1 VSLLSALMP
10 RRKTAP
16 QAATIL
22 PGSPDAVEVDG
33 RFVRVGDGYT
43 TTLAVTGYPAEVGP
57 GWAEPILAYPGL
69 VDVTFH
75 IEPIPPAV
83 ASDRLRKQ
91 RGRFESSRRQDA
103 AKGRLDDPE
112 LDTAAADAAELAMRV
127 ARGEAR
133 LFRLGMYLTV
143 HGVSPEELA
152 DRVAEV
158 RSLAASLLLN
168 TAPVTWRQLQGWI
181 TGLPLAYD
189 ALGMKRV
196 FDTDALAASFP
207 FTSPDLPDTAGDTGR
222 GVLFGLNL
230 HSAGVVV
237 WDRWAQSN
245 YNAVILARSGEGK
258 SYLAKLDLL
267 RNLCLGVEAFV
278 IDPEDEYLRLAN
290 AVGGTVIRPGAAGV
304 RINPL
309 DLPVGDDDA
318 FFDRIR
324 FMHTVLAVM
333 GTGDTTVSTPLPAD
347 EGRSLEVAVQAAYR
361 AKGIN
366 SDPRT
371 WRRPAPLLADV
382 MAELENLD
390 DAGRRVAARL
400 HPYVAGSM
408 KGLFDG
414 PTTTVPHGHL
424 VVYAI
429 KDLPEQL
436 HPVGTLLTL
445 DTIWRTVRGAT
456 AGGGQPELLR
466 MVLVDEAWKLLSGGR
481 GGRFLEELA
490 KSARKHGTGL
500 TVVTQ
505 DAADVLSTKVGRAV
519 VSNAATQVLL
529 RQAPQAIDA
538 VADTFGLT
546 DGERAF
552 LLSCQRGDA
561 LLAAG
566 SARVA
571 FHAQASDIE
580 HELIVT
586 GPAIGPVTDP
596 VTGRRTGSR
605 TGTGRRR

>member
-1 VSLLSALMP
+1 MSLFSALLP
-10 RRKTAP
+10 KRRRSLPEST
-16 QAATIL
+16 TVL
-22 PGSPDAVEVDG
+22 PGAPDAVEVDG
-33 RFVRVGDGYT
+33 RHVRVGEGYSA
-43 TTLAVTGYPAEVGP
+43 TLAVVGYPAEVGP
-57 GWAEPILAYPGL
+57 GWAEPILSYPGL
-69 VDVTFH
+69 VDAAFH
-75 IEPIPPAV
+75 IEPVPPTV
-83 ASDRLRKQ
+83 ASERLRKQ

-112 LDTAAADAAELAMRV
+112 LDAAAVDAAELAGRV

-133 LFRLGMYLTV
+133 LFRLGLYLTV
-143 HGVSPEELA
+143 HGTSPADLA

-181 TGLPLAYD
+181 SGLPLAFD

-196 FDTDALAASFP
+196 FDTDALAAAFP
-207 FTSPDLPDTAGDTGR
+207 FTSPDLPDTAGDSGM

-278 IDPEDEYLRLAN
+278 IDPEDEYLRLAD
-290 AVGGTVIRPGAAGV
+290 AVGGTVIRLGAAGV
-304 RINPL
+304 KINPL
-309 DLPVGDDDA
+309 DLPADDDDA
-318 FFDRIR
+318 LNDRAR
-324 FMHTVLAVM
+324 FMQTLVSVM
-333 GTGDTTVSTPLPAD
+333 SSGDTAVSAPLPGD
-347 EGRSLEVAVQAAYR
+347 EARSLDVAVLAAYR
-361 AKGIN
+361 AKGITT
-366 SDPRT
+366 DPRT
-371 WRRPAPLLADV
+371 WRRPAPLLGDV
-382 MAELENLD
+382 MAALDDTD

-414 PTTTVPHGHL
+414 PTTTLAQGHL
-424 VVYAI
+424 VVFAI

-456 AGGGQPELLR
+456 ASGSRPDVLR

-481 GGRFLEELA
+481 GGVFLETLA
-490 KSARKHGTGL
+490 KSARKYGVGL

-505 DAADVLSTKVGRAV
+505 DAADVLATKTGRAV

-538 VADTFGLT
+538 VADAFGLT

-571 FHAQASDIE
+571 FHSHASAEE

-586 GPAIGPVTDP
+586 GP
-596 VTGRRTGSR
+596 VTGLPA
-605 TGTGRRR
+605 RRR

>member
-1 VSLLSALMP
+1 MTLLSAVWP
-10 RRKTAP
+10 RRRRTAP
-16 QAATIL
+16 EAATIL

-43 TTLAVTGYPAEVGP
+43 ATLVVTGYPAEVGP
-57 GWAEPILAYPGL
+57 GWAEPILSYPGL
-69 VDVTFH
+69 VDACFH
-75 IEPIPPAV
+75 IEPVPPAV
-83 ASDRLRKQ
+83 ASQRLRKQ
-91 RGRFESSRRQDA
+91 RGRFESSRRHDA

-112 LDTAAADAAELAMRV
+112 LDAAAADAAELATRV

-133 LFRLGMYLTV
+133 LFRLGLYLTV
-143 HGVSPEELA
+143 HGWSPQDLA

-181 TGLPLAYD
+181 TGLPLAFD

-196 FDTDALAASFP
+196 FDTDALAAAFP
-207 FTSPDLPDTAGDTGR
+207 FTSPDLPDTAGDTGM

-278 IDPEDEYLRLAN
+278 IDPEDEYLRLAD

-309 DLPVGDDDA
+309 DLPAGDDDA
-318 FFDRIR
+318 LNDRAR
-324 FMHTVLAVM
+324 FMQTLVAVLNS
-333 GTGDTTVSTPLPAD
+333 GDTATSAPLPGD
-347 EGRSLEVAVQAAYR
+347 EARSLDVAVLAAYR
-361 AKGIN
+361 ANGIT

-382 MAELENLD
+382 MAQLEATD

-400 HPYVAGSM
+400 HPYVVGSF
-408 KGLFDG
+408 KGLLDG
-414 PTTTVPHGHL
+414 PTTTAPTGHL
-424 VVYAI
+424 IVYAI
-429 KDLPEQL
+429 KDLPEQML
-436 HPVGTLLTL
+436 PVGTLLAL
-445 DTIWRTVRGAT
+445 DTIWRRIRSAT
-456 AGGGQPELLR
+456 ASSSGPQALR

-481 GGRFLEELA
+481 GGVFLETLA
-490 KSARKHGTGL
+490 KSARKYGAGL

-505 DAADVLSTKVGRAV
+505 DAADVLATKTGRAV

-538 VADTFGLT
+538 VAEAFGLT

-561 LLAAG
+561 LLSAG

-571 FHAQASDIE
+571 FHAQASAFD
-580 HELIVT
+580 HELITT
-586 GPAIGPVTDP
+586 GPEFAQSSG
-596 VTGRRTGSR
+596 GF
-605 TGTGRRR
+605 